1 MAGNYE
7 GYAIF
12 PGDDPYTE
20 CYEWFWASISM
31 NETYPKEFLDEL
43 HQKMV
48 NMIDQNKMTRGW
60 LMTHDNNFTP
70 SQPIP
75 QAPTAGFQT
84 LWVQRQLKKLRER
97 TEALKAQYI
106 KPDDII

>member
-1 MAGNYE
+1 MRGLL
-7 GYAIF
+7 
-12 PGDDPYTE
+12 
-20 CYEWFWASISM
+20 SI
-31 NETYPKEFLDEL
+31 NGF
-43 HQKMV
+43 QK
-48 NMIDQNKMTRGW
+48 QNGTKLNTFNVK
-60 LMTHDNNFTP
+60 LMTPNNKDLTTR
-70 SQPIP
+70 SEPIP